1 MHYTTLYL
9 LKSSVYF
16 HRCKFFWIVNISF
29 SKNFPNL
36 EICEQYFI
44 QSLRMCMSAW
54 TPVMDKMLV
63 CKPIQYLQT
72 ICSSCAKK
80 DIIWHGQPFYN
91 IEHLLLAVQ
100 VPAPDHLCYLGVR
113 SYNYRLK
120 YLNTYRTLM
129 IQQIR
134 L

>member
-9 LKSSVYF
+9 LNSSVYF

-29 SKNFPNL
+29 SRNFPNL
-36 EICEQYFI
+36 EICEQYFT

-72 ICSSCAKK
+72 ICSSCAQK
-80 DIIWHGQPFYN
+80 IYSLTW
-91 IEHLLLAVQ
+91 
-100 VPAPDHLCYLGVR
+100 PDTLSHRAFIAC
-113 SYNYRLK
+113 SISA
-120 YLNTYRTLM
+120 RT
-129 IQQIR
+129 
-134 L
+134 